1 MHLHNFYIFIIYN
14 TLNSIVVLYFI
25 GFSIYTLGTHPGGD
39 RNIVQIPAVATAT
52 RAMKARAARFAH
64 DINRDMT
71 DLLTNLD
78 QEKSDLVK
86 TNQRLNTTIQEK
98 KAEASNLTER
108 VASLET
114 TIHQG
119 TQNIDA
125 LRAEVG
131 ILTARSAASERDL
144 DASRRIIAGLQQTNE
159 GIRADLTASEK
170 INRQRDA
177 ELDSSR
183 RSVAELGEYFERH
196 EETIIDLTR
205 ERANLQGV
213 VNHLTTR
220 VAEFVASEANHNATI
235 RQRTTDLARR
245 DETIHEQE
253 VSINTLTGEN
263 GNLQGT
269 IRNLRGDVSTFEQT
283 IQTNATRHEEA
294 ITRREET
301 IHVQEV
307 ALATLQG
314 AHTQLQQTHDAM
326 KIVIRDAVA
335 QDNTQENNNNQG
347 WLE

>member
-1 MHLHNFYIFIIYN
+1 M
-14 TLNSIVVLYFI
+14 
-25 GFSIYTLGTHPGGD
+25 
-39 RNIVQIPAVATAT
+39 
-52 RAMKARAARFAH
+52 
-64 DINRDMT
+64 
-71 DLLTNLD
+71 
-78 QEKSDLVK
+78 
-86 TNQRLNTTIQEK
+86 
-98 KAEASNLTER
+98 
-108 VASLET
+108 
-114 TIHQG
+114 
-119 TQNIDA
+119 
-125 LRAEVG
+125 
-131 ILTARSAASERDL
+131 
-144 DASRRIIAGLQQTNE
+144 QQTNE

-347 WLE
+347 